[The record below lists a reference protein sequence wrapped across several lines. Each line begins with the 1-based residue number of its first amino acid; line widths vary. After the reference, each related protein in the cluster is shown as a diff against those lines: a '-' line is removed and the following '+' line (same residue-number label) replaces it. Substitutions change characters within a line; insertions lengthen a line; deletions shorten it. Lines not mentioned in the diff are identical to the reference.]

1 MKTRFQSG
9 AAQFPQKKGGI
20 MERPKATGL
29 SWARL
34 VICASVVT
42 SMLFPVASY
51 AATCE
56 QAIAK
61 AMAVEGKVD
70 VRESGSTQWTPV
82 KLHDTF
88 CPGDVIRVQERSRA
102 DIALTNQPMLR
113 LDQNTTMT
121 LGGIKKEGGSL
132 IELVKG
138 AAHFFSRLPRNLEV
152 RTAFVNAGV
161 EGTEGVV
168 IVDEDKTEV
177 TIFEG
182 KVLISNEA
190 GELAL
195 TDGQSAVTEKGK
207 APAYQTVVKPRDA
220 VQWALYY
227 PPIIDRKAGAAG
239 GEAQSLVNRAADA
252 LAVGRVDEAKA
263 DLDQA
268 LKADPRSADALALQS
283 IIAVVNNDKEAAMAH
298 ANSAVVADP
307 KSASARIAMSYAQQ
321 AQFDVDG
328 ALKSLQEA
336 VKAEPDNALAWS
348 RLAEMHL
355 SLQQLDE
362 GMAAA
367 KKAVELNPNVERA
380 QTVLGFAYLL
390 QVKTKEAQAAF
401 AKAHELDQSAALP
414 QLGLGL
420 AKFREGKVEEGRRE
434 MEVAASLDPN
444 NSMIRSYLGKAYF
457 EEKRIDLVEREYK
470 NAKEL
475 DPKDPTPFF
484 YDALNKQL
492 TNRPVEA
499 LEDMEKAIENN
510 KNRAVYRSQLQMDSD
525 LAARSSSLGRIYTDL
540 GFEQV
545 ALVEGWTSLTQDPS
559 SFTAARF
566 LADTYA
572 SRERHEVARVSELL
586 RSQLLQP
593 ANITPIA
600 PTQAISNLLLISSLG
615 PTGTSFNEFN
625 TLMVNR
631 DRLTFLGSGLYGD
644 NSTSAGEGV
653 VAGIFGK
660 LSVSAG
666 FSNFR
671 TDGWRFNSTQR
682 DAVGNVFLQYEL
694 TPKTSIQAEYRY
706 RNLQQGDVQ
715 QRFFDADIEP
725 FQSITQLHQ
734 SGRIGGRHSFTP
746 DSILI
751 ANFSYTKASE
761 MLTVAPP
768 NAPPVDLQ
776 ADFGPGAFA
785 PITFGQANN
794 KIYKQDVFTAELQHL
809 FRSKYLNLV
818 TGAGYAHQNGS
829 PRFQLNLDLSSPLI
843 FGPGAENVNVV
854 DQNIPQLYQH
864 YNAYA
869 YGYFKPLRNLTLIL
883 GGSQDYVVGS
893 PQYVPGM
900 NSANSKSAF
909 NPKFGIVYQ
918 PFGGTTIRLAAFKTL
933 KRQSLNE
940 QTIEP
945 TQVAGF
951 NQFYDDLSMSN
962 GWRYGAAINQK
973 FTKTLF
979 GGVEGSYRKVDV
991 FFTDGLTLE
1000 TNTNTNAWYQAV
1012 GYLNYAPHPW
1022 VSLRASYQYDQ
1033 MTNSNVAAAQFAA
1046 PELYTSRVPLSIGI
1060 FHPTGAIANVTLT
1073 YWNQQGTFS
1082 PIFLPT
1088 TARLAG
1094 HDTFWLTDAMVGY
1107 RMPKR
1112 YGLITVGVKNLFDQ
1126 KFNYFN
1132 TDWRN
1137 PLIQPDRLVFFK
1149 VTIALP

>member
-1 MKTRFQSG
+1 MKTRSKTG
-9 AAQFPQKKGGI
+9 AAQFPQKEGGI

-29 SWARL
+29 SWGRL
-34 VICASVVT
+34 VVCASVVT

-182 KVLISNEA
+182 KVLISNEV
-190 GELAL
+190 GNLAL

-283 IIAVVNNDKEAAMAH
+283 IIAVVNNDKEQAMAL
-298 ANSAVVADP
+298 ADNAVVANP
-307 KSASARIAMSYAQQ
+307 QSASARIAKSYAQQ

-336 VKAEPDNALAWS
+336 VKAEPENALAWS

-499 LEDMEKAIENN
+499 LKDMETAIENN

-525 LAARSSSLGRIYTDL
+525 LAARSSALGRIYTDL

-545 ALVEGWTSLTQDPS
+545 ALVEGWTSITQDPS
-559 SFTAARF
+559 SYTAARF

-572 SRERHEVARVSELL
+572 LRERSEVARTSELL

-593 ANITPIA
+593 QNITPIQ
-600 PTQAISNLLLISSLG
+600 PSQAISNLLLLSSIG
-615 PTGTSFNEFN
+615 PTGTSFSEFN

-631 DRLTFLGSGLYGD
+631 DRLTFLGNGLVGN
-644 NSTSAGEGV
+644 NSTSAGEGI

-660 LSVSAG
+660 WALSAG
-666 FSNFR
+666 FSNFN
-671 TDGWRFNSTQR
+671 TEGWRSNALQR
-682 DAVGNVFLQYEL
+682 DSNANVFVQYEL
-694 TPKTSIQAEYRY
+694 SPKTSIQAEYRY
-706 RNLQQGDVQ
+706 RNLQVGDVQ
-715 QRFFDADIEP
+715 QRFFDNNFEP
-725 FQSITQLHQ
+725 HTIDATVFNTTRV
-734 SGRIGGRHSFTP
+734 GFRHSFTP
-746 DSILI
+746 DSILLG
-751 ANFSYTKASE
+751 NFNYTNSSE
-761 MLTVAPP
+761 QQTFNPP
-768 NAPPVDLQ
+768 NAPPADLGGGL
-776 ADFGPGAFA
+776 FV
-785 PITFGQANN
+785 PISFVQINGKEYQTDS
-794 KIYKQDVFTAELQHL
+794 YTAELQHQ
-809 FRSKYLNLV
+809 FRSQYMNVV
-818 TGAGYAHQNGS
+818 TGVGYAQQNGN
-829 PRFQLNLDLSSPLI
+829 PVVVADVDLSGPPI
-843 FGPGAENVNVV
+843 FGPPFFNVIN
-854 DQNIPQLYQH
+854 QKFPQYLQF
-864 YNAYA
+864 YNAYG

-883 GGSQDYVVGS
+883 GGSYDYAYGS
-893 PQYVPGM
+893 SGLVAGTSNRNNF
-900 NSANSKSAF
+900 NSF
-909 NPKFGIVYQ
+909 NPKFGILYQ
-918 PFGGTTIRLAAFKTL
+918 PFGGTTIRLAAFKVA
-933 KRQSLNE
+933 KKPFFNQ

-951 NQFYDDLSMSN
+951 NQFYDDFSLSS

-979 GGVEGSYRKVDV
+979 GGVEGSYRKVDIP
-991 FFTDGLTLE
+991 FSDLFDI
-1000 TNTNTNAWYQAV
+1000 TNTRTDVNQWYQAI
-1012 GYLNYAPHPW
+1012 GYFNYAPHPW
-1022 VSLRASYQYDQ
+1022 VALRVSYQYDQ
-1033 MTNSNVAAAQFAA
+1033 YTNSVPQSGWLSAAQ
-1046 PELYTSRVPLSIGI
+1046 LYTSRVPLSAGF
-1060 FHPTGAIANVTLT
+1060 FHPSGLIANVTLT
-1073 YWNQQGTFS
+1073 YWNQTGSFDLLSQSAGTPRS
-1082 PIFLPT
+1082 E
-1088 TARLAG
+1088 G
-1094 HDTFWLTDAMVGY
+1094 HDTFWLTDAMIGY

-1112 YGLITVGVKNLFDQ
+1112 YGLITVGVRNLFDQ

-1132 TDWRN
+1132 TDWNN
-1137 PLIQPDRLVFFK
+1137 PIIQPDRLVFFK
-1149 VTIALP
+1149 LTLALP